1 MKARA
6 IAIFGSMFGMVFA
19 AVLLATHP
27 SQARDTGEMAS
38 VPVRMTVTA
47 NVAAGKRMPE
57 INKEDVFVKKGKERL
72 QVTEWVRAQ
81 GDRAGLEMF
90 VLIDDAGDSTLGNK
104 LDELATFIKAEPSTT
119 YVGVGYMRNATVQ
132 VVQDLTTDHETA
144 AGKLRLPVGSAGAYG
159 SPYLSVIDIM
169 KRWPQSQSR
178 REIVMITDGVD
189 RAGRE
194 RNALLNPDVD
204 SAADVAQ
211 RTGTIIHTIHSPG
224 VGRWHRNFWI
234 GTNGE
239 NGIAKLSDIT
249 GGESYFLS
257 LQSPVSFEPYLK
269 DIQRMLDNQ
278 YLLSFAA
285 SPGNKAGF
293 QRISV
298 DTELPGVDLS
308 AADSVW
314 VPVTR

>member
-1 MKARA
+1 MLERDRNPLRADGGAGSRYRARQVREA
-6 IAIFGSMFGMVFA
+6 GAPGDGRS
-19 AVLLATHP
+19 
-27 SQARDTGEMAS
+27 ARRRTGRQ
-38 VPVRMTVTA
+38 PRDRCT
-47 NVAAGKRMPE
+47 KRARSPRCKNLTQSEARRE
-57 INKEDVFVKKGKERL
+57 ISGPFLCR
-72 QVTEWVRAQ
+72 
-81 GDRAGLEMF
+81 
-90 VLIDDAGDSTLGNK
+90 
-104 LDELATFIKAEPSTT
+104 AEPFDRQTPGE
-119 YVGVGYMRNATVQ
+119 GVGQ
-132 VVQDLTTDHETA
+132 VFYRGEELTA
-144 AGKLRLPVGSAGAYG
+144 RLHGQRH
-159 SPYLSVIDIM
+159 IDIM